1 MYQTKQIHY
10 KAIFK
15 QDHDQHKIEYKAK
28 GLFHQ
33 DQKTSLDFDTPE
45 GHIQISYDD
54 QEVHLQHGNSL
65 LKFHKEKPL
74 WNQYQLPYGSVA
86 LKTKLLKFQNN
97 QDSMKMKYELYDQQG
112 LISTVYIMVTMKA
125 YCLVD
130 EHENI

>member
-1 MYQTKQIHY
+1 M
-10 KAIFK
+10 
-15 QDHDQHKIEYKAK
+15 
-28 GLFHQ
+28 
-33 DQKTSLDFDTPE
+33 
-45 GHIQISYDD
+45 
-54 QEVHLQHGNSL
+54 HLQHGNSL

-97 QDSMKMKYELYDQQG
+97 QDSMKMKYELYDQHG
-112 LISTVYIMVTMKA
+112 LISTVYIMITMKA

>member
-33 DQKTSLDFDTPE
+33 NQKTSLDFDTPE

-65 LKFHKEKPL
+65 LKFHKEKPF

-97 QDSMKMKYELYDQQG
+97 QDMLCTYFVLPSKYLLEIHFHNSIPLSHDNRTF
-112 LISTVYIMVTMKA
+112 LIH
-125 YCLVD
+125 LQ
-130 EHENI
+130 